1 MNLKGVN
8 RMSLTDR
15 QKQALDHSR
24 SLCVTAGAGTGKTR
38 VLVEKYVDLIE
49 NIKDLKIS
57 NILALTFTDKA
68 ASEMKQ
74 RVRDTI
80 SGKSGE
86 QWKQVEED
94 FIWANISTIHSFC
107 FRVLRDFPIE
117 SKIDPN
123 FNVLDEIE
131 SNRLLEDA
139 LDKLFQSSDTSIKD
153 ALTDLLT
160 DANGWYVKSCLN
172 ELYKK
177 RVIAEEIFGKF
188 EDKKIL
194 RNWKEFARDIHN
206 ELIRSFS
213 EDEETIIAI
222 KNLKHLCKEYTGSS
236 DSGMKYLRNAEHYLE
251 DMDSSAPLENII
263 SALQGLSK
271 IKNASIKMGSSRN
284 WDANDLSL
292 LRESFST
299 LRSFLKEAEP
309 ILEITVDEDEFQT
322 YSIHF
327 IKELSIVFKGYLE
340 LVDELK
346 WQKGCIDFTDM
357 IYATH
362 RLFND
367 NYDVVSQYF
376 TNRYRYILIDEFQ
389 DTDPVQFRIFLKI
402 LGDLSK
408 QSQKLF
414 VVGDPKQSIYLFRDA
429 DVTLFKQTQELI
441 KNDLGGKIIPLDI
454 NFRSTPQ
461 IIGLV
466 NYLFSGL
473 LADNSKP
480 WEFGYDQ
487 LEVSESRKKHIG
499 SVELLLCPIEMD
511 KHEENKK
518 EAEMVARKIQS
529 MITNEKKKIYW
540 DENEKQIDVPV
551 EAKYGDVAILLQRRK
566 NLHYYEWA
574 LRKYAIP
581 YHVHAGL
588 GYFER
593 QEVIDLSNI
602 VKFLENELDDVALY
616 GILRSPYFG
625 ISDTLLY
632 RSAKSGSDSLW
643 WRITQYAGDL
653 KDPSLTIAIEL
664 LENWLEHAHR
674 EPVTDLLRRIIRDSG
689 IYAVYGSMPEGK
701 SLIANMEKFLE
712 IARSSQKRGFMSL
725 TEFVSELVIL
735 IDEAQREGEAQV
747 GLEKDN
753 NVKIMTVH
761 ASKGLEFPIVV
772 VPDMIARAGSNNS
785 HILIDE
791 KYGIGIKAPDPD
803 DNYQLKDTFIKKLIN
818 HDLKD
823 KTLSEKKRLFY
834 VAATRAKDHL
844 VLCSVRPKQLN
855 KSFEDGKNWIEW
867 AVSGLELEETDI
879 TNGVKNIEFPP
890 GSSNIIPVKITDDP
904 MSITARIQDEAPTLI
919 EIPKGIDKKVD
930 LPDELTPIEVP
941 EQEHVFTASE
951 IGTYLGCPLKY
962 YQVYMVGRPKRDVT
976 VSAIGE
982 SARTKGLIIHE
993 IFQGKDP
1000 EFVIKKYGIDDPE
1013 KARSYKD
1020 HYQTFLFSDMMK
1032 DVIEEYKE
1040 IPFRARINGMLFSGN
1055 IDRLV
1060 KKNDGSWIVIDYKTG
1075 EIQPDKMKEK
1085 IRQYS
1090 IQLLIYEK
1098 AASQIVGTAVR
1109 SYVYFTQINEFQE
1122 RLGDESEILEKVS
1135 NIVGK
1140 INNKEFEYPDCETC
1154 TRQYTDYKLIGNCP
1168 GL

>member
-1 MNLKGVN
+1 
-8 RMSLTDR
+8 MSLTDR

-49 NIKDLKIS
+49 NINDLKIS

-68 ASEMKQ
+68 ASEMKE

-117 SKIDPN
+117 SGIDPN
-123 FNVLDEIE
+123 FTVLDEIE

-139 LDKLFQSSDTSIKD
+139 MDKLLQSPDNPSIEN
-153 ALTDLLT
+153 ALTALLT

-188 EDKKIL
+188 EDEEIL
-194 RNWKEFARDIHN
+194 LNCKEIVRNKHK

-213 EDEETIIAI
+213 DDEETIIAI

-236 DSGMKYLRNAEHYLE
+236 DSGMKYLRSAEHYLE
-251 DMDSSAPLENII
+251 DMDPSATVESII
-263 SALQGLSK
+263 SALHVLSG
-271 IKNASIKMGSSRN
+271 IKNASIKMGSSGN

-309 ILEITVDEDEFQT
+309 ILEITVDEDKFQA

-327 IKELSIVFKGYLE
+327 IKELSIVFKEYLK

-362 RLFND
+362 RLFRD
-367 NYDVVSQYF
+367 NYDLVSKYF

-408 QSQKLF
+408 QSHKLF

-441 KNDLGGKIIPLDI
+441 KQSPGGKIIPLDI

-480 WEFGYDQ
+480 WEFGYDH

-499 SVELLLCPIEMD
+499 SVELLLCPYDAD

-518 EAEMVARKIQS
+518 EAEMVARKIQN
-529 MITNEKKKIYW
+529 MVINEKKKIYW
-540 DENEKQIDVPV
+540 DEDEKQLDVPV
-551 EAKYGDVAILLQRRK
+551 ETKYGDVAILLQRRK

-574 LRKYAIP
+574 LRKYGIP

-593 QEVIDLSNI
+593 QEVIDLFNI

-625 ISDTLLY
+625 VSDTLLY
-632 RSAKSGSDSLW
+632 RSAKSGSGSLW
-643 WRITQYAGDL
+643 WRIQQYTEDS

-664 LENWLEHAHR
+664 LINWLEHAHR

-725 TEFVSELVIL
+725 TEFVSEMVIL
-735 IDEAQREGEAQV
+735 IDETQREGEAQV
-747 GLEKDN
+747 GLEKDD

-772 VPDMIARAGSNNS
+772 VPDMMAKAGPNNS
-785 HILIDE
+785 QILIDE

-803 DNYQLKDTFIKKLIN
+803 DNYKLKDTFIKKLIN

-844 VLCSVRPKQLN
+844 VLCSVKPTKLD

-867 AVSGLELEETDI
+867 TVSGLELDENDI
-879 TNGVKNIEFPP
+879 TKGVKNIEYPP
-890 GSSNIIPVKITDDP
+890 GSSTIIPVKITDDP
-904 MSITARIQDEAPTLI
+904 MSIAARIKDEEPTLI
-919 EIPKGIDKKVD
+919 EIPKGIDKEVD
-930 LPDELTPIEVP
+930 LPDKLTPIEVP

-951 IGTYLGCPLKY
+951 IGTYLSCPMKY
-962 YQVYMVGRPKRDVT
+962 YQVYRVGRPKRDVT

-993 IFQGKDP
+993 IFQEKDP
-1000 EFVIKKYGIDDPE
+1000 EFVVKKYGIDDPE
-1013 KARSYKD
+1013 KAQSYED
-1020 HYQTFLFSDMMK
+1020 QYRTFLSSDMIK

-1040 IPFRARINGMLFSGN
+1040 MPFRARINGMLFSGN

-1060 KKNDGSWIVIDYKTG
+1060 KKKDGSWIVIDYKTG
-1075 EIQPDKMKEK
+1075 GIQPEEMNEK
-1085 IRQYS
+1085 IKEYS

-1109 SYVYFTQINEFQE
+1109 SYVYFTQINKFQE
-1122 RLGDESEILEKVS
+1122 RSGNDSEILKTVNS
-1135 NIVGK
+1135 VVMK
-1140 INNKEFEYPDCETC
+1140 INNKEFKYPDCQTC
-1154 TRQYTDYKLIGNCP
+1154 TRQYVDYKLIGDCP

>member
-1 MNLKGVN
+1 
-8 RMSLTDR
+8 MSLTDR
-15 QKQALDHSR
+15 QKQALDHSK

-57 NILALTFTDKA
+57 GILALTFTDKA

-74 RVRDTI
+74 RIRDTI

-86 QWKQVEED
+86 KWKQVDED

-107 FRVLRDFPIE
+107 FRVLKDFPIE
-117 SKIDPN
+117 TGIDPN
-123 FNVLDEIE
+123 FTVLDEIE
-131 SNRLLEDA
+131 SNRILEDA
-139 LDKLFQSSDTSIKD
+139 LDKLLQSGDPSIKD
-153 ALTDLLT
+153 ALIDLLT
-160 DANGWYVKSCLN
+160 DANIWYIKSCLI

-177 RVIAEEIFGKF
+177 RVIAEEVIGTLEDEKIIQNWKNIIRNKHKELVRIFF
-188 EDKKIL
+188 EDES
-194 RNWKEFARDIHN
+194 N
-206 ELIRSFS
+206 
-213 EDEETIIAI
+213 IIAL
-222 KNLKHLCKEYTGSS
+222 NDLKHLCEKYTGSS
-236 DSGMKYLRNAEHYLE
+236 DSGMKYLRNAEPYLN
-251 DMDSSAPLENII
+251 DMDSSAPVESII
-263 SALQGLSK
+263 SAFQGLSG
-271 IKNASIKMGSSRN
+271 IKNASIRMGSSGK
-284 WDANDLSL
+284 WDNSDLFL

-299 LRSFLKEAEP
+299 LRSFLTQAEP
-309 ILEITVDEDEFQT
+309 ILEITVDDDEFHA
-322 YSIHF
+322 YSLHF
-327 IKELSIVFKGYLE
+327 IKELSIVFGRYLE

-357 IYATH
+357 IYETH
-362 RLFND
+362 KLFTD
-367 NYDVVSQYF
+367 NYDVVSKYF

-402 LGDLSK
+402 LGDLSAH
-408 QSQKLF
+408 SEKLF

-441 KNDLGGKIIPLDI
+441 KKSLGGKIIPLDI

-461 IIGLV
+461 IIGFV
-466 NYLFSGL
+466 NYLFSRL

-480 WEFGYDQ
+480 WEFGYDL
-487 LEVSESRKKHIG
+487 LEVSESRKKHLG
-499 SVELLLCPIEMD
+499 SVELLLSPSDVD

-529 MITNEKKKIYW
+529 MIINEKKKIYW
-540 DENEKQIDVPV
+540 DKDEERLDVPV
-551 EAKYGDVAILLQRRK
+551 EAKWGDVAILLQRRN

-593 QEVIDLSNI
+593 QEVIDLFNI
-602 VKFLENELDDVALY
+602 IKFLENELDDVALY

-632 RSAKSGSDSLW
+632 KSAKSVANSLW
-643 WRITQYAGDL
+643 WRIKQYTEDS
-653 KDPSLTIAIEL
+653 KDPSFEFAIEL
-664 LENWLEHAHR
+664 LKNWLDHAHR

-701 SLIANMEKFLE
+701 SLIANLEKFMQ

-725 TEFVSELVIL
+725 SEFVCELAIL
-735 IDEAQREGEAQV
+735 IDESQREGEAQV

-772 VPDMIARAGSNNS
+772 IPDMTAKARPNNS
-785 HILIDE
+785 HILINE

-803 DNYQLKDTFIKKLIN
+803 DNYKLKDTLIKKLIN

-844 VLCSVRPKQLN
+844 VLCSVMPKLKD
-855 KSFEDGKNWIEW
+855 KSLEDGNNWIDW
-867 AVSGLELEETDI
+867 AISGLDLEENDI
-879 TNGVKNIEFPP
+879 IKGVKNIEFPP
-890 GSSNIIPVKITDDP
+890 GSSTIIPVKITDDP
-904 MSITARIQDEAPTLI
+904 KSITARITDEEPTLI
-919 EIPKGIDKKVD
+919 EIPKGIDKKVN
-930 LPDELTPIEVP
+930 LPDELTPINVP

-951 IGTYLGCPLKY
+951 IGMYLDCPRTY
-962 YQVYMVGRPKRDVT
+962 YQVYRIGRPVRDVT

-982 SARTKGLIIHE
+982 SARTEGLIIHE

-1000 EFVIKKYGIDDPE
+1000 EFTVNKYGIDDPK
-1013 KARSYKD
+1013 KAGLYAE
-1020 HYQTFLFSDMMK
+1020 HYQTFLYSDMMK
-1032 DVIEEYKE
+1032 DVIEQHKE
-1040 IPFRARINGMLFSGN
+1040 MPFRTRINGFLFSGS

-1060 KKNDGSWIVIDYKTG
+1060 KKKDGSWIVIDYKAG
-1075 EIQPDKMKEK
+1075 RIQPDEIEDKVK
-1085 IRQYS
+1085 QYS
-1090 IQLLIYEK
+1090 IQLLIYEM

-1109 SYVYFTQINEFQE
+1109 SYVYFTQINEF
-1122 RLGDESEILEKVS
+1122 RKRSGDEWQILETVS
-1135 NIVGK
+1135 NVVGK
-1140 INNKEFEYPDCETC
+1140 INNKVFEYPDCDTC
-1154 TRQYTDYKLIGNCP
+1154 TRQYVDNKLIGDCP
-1168 GL
+1168 GYNRSKY